1 MPKAIAV
8 ASIYPYYDYFDVI
21 LTDLYNRL
29 TQPTN
34 SLFEQFLFSIV
45 F

>member
-8 ASIYPYYDYFDVI
+8 ASIYPYYDYFDKI
-21 LTDLYNRL
+21 LTDLHARL
-29 TQPTN
+29 TMPTS
-34 SLFEQFLFSIV
+34 SLLEQYLFNIV